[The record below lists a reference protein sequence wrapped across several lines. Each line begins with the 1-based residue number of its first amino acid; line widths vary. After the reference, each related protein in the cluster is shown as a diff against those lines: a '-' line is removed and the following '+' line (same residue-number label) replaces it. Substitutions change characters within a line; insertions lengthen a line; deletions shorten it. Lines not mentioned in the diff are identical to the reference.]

1 MATAP
6 IDTTTIRHKHRQL
19 RLQIHKCKHRK
30 PLRLRP
36 VRLRQ
41 RTTPAMHFR
50 ANGEVREVGVE
61 GQEDEVDRVRMVAA
75 VDMDRDEEVMRNM
88 GLDGLELVDGRLRDD

>member
-1 MATAP
+1 
-6 IDTTTIRHKHRQL
+6 
-19 RLQIHKCKHRK
+19 
-30 PLRLRP
+30 
-36 VRLRQ
+36 
-41 RTTPAMHFR
+41 MHFR